1 MIAASLFSGLFW
13 LWALLHLW
21 HLCYTAGPIRTGT
34 NALLRNTEVL
44 MMVMTAGLT
53 SNVCTCHYD
62 DDDGDDGNDGHNDDG
77 YDFRVGEQRMYLPV
91 PLACSLLSSSPLQR
105 SQGTVVSG
113 FQL

>member
-44 MMVMTAGLT
+44 MIVMAALLKVTLPGLEEKA
-53 SNVCTCHYD
+53 D
-62 DDDGDDGNDGHNDDG
+62 D
-77 YDFRVGEQRMYLPV
+77 RGE
-91 PLACSLLSSSPLQR
+91 
-105 SQGTVVSG
+105 
-113 FQL
+113 